1 MEASLLRK
9 KLLYTIVTY
18 RLRTV
23 YTVYTV
29 SAGSKPKE
37 AECEV
42 QTTDDGGQ
50 TLRNIQS
57 AGGERGT
64 HKAHGKYMV
73 REERGEPRA

>member
-1 MEASLLRK
+1 MA
-9 KLLYTIVTY
+9 Y

-42 QTTDDGGQ
+42 QTTDDWGQ

-57 AGGERGT
+57 AGGERGN
-64 HKAHGKYMV
+64 HEAHGKYLV
-73 REERGEPRA
+73 REERGEPGARDAVELREVVVHRD